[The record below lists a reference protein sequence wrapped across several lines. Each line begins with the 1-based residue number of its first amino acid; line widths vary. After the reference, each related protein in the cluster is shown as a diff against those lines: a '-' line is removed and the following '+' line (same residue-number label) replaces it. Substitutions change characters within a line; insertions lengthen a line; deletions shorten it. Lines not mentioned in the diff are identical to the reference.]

1 MITNKTTTKYMEF
14 KKARVDELL
23 RNGEYKTRREAGKVA
38 KSEWENDK
46 KQENCEKKEEEP
58 VAQEVKSTVKP
69 EDFTKYKEFKKA
81 RVDELIEQLT
91 STSKRSAGIIAKQEW
106 NSWKKTNK
114 KNGKKNKDENTKKEI
129 KEVEKPKEKK
139 VSEYKLFKNRRVNE
153 IMKENPEMKKRDA
166 GAIAK
171 SEWDKSQNEKKEAKK
186 AEREAKKAER
196 EAKKAEREAKKA
208 EREAKK
214 AEREAKK
221 AEKLAKKEEKIVV
234 EQETTD

>member
-1 MITNKTTTKYMEF
+1 MEF

-23 RNGEYKTRREAGKVA
+23 RNGEYKTRREAGKIA

-114 KNGKKNKDENTKKEI
+114 KNGKKNGKKNKDENTKKEI

-186 AEREAKKAER
+186 AEREAEKLAKKTER

-221 AEKLAKKEEKIVV
+221 
-234 EQETTD
+234 